1 MINQWLEGGFQLDIC
16 IWSTFCYLTY
26 RNKPITDKQF
36 QMLYECEE
44 ERMVFKSCLR
54 DIISLKRHKKH
65 SSWDTADVSNL
76 YLS

>member
-1 MINQWLEGGFQLDIC
+1 
-16 IWSTFCYLTY
+16 
-26 RNKPITDKQF
+26 
-36 QMLYECEE
+36 MLYECEE